1 LQFTSSGIESSG
13 HVSGKGATL
22 LSAIDFGN
30 QEPEQGSEVHRELMS
45 PRSLPRPGEDWLRNA
60 ESIDA
65 HISSDAR
72 LVMHNDPYS
81 MAADRYRLL
90 RMHLAALGKMKR
102 LKVVMVTSAMPQE
115 GKTVTALNLA
125 VALSE
130 RSAGVVVIEM
140 DLRRPALAKR
150 LGVKARSGL
159 VQCMQ
164 EGRDPLSAVCRVNPL
179 GIYLLASGGSSSNP
193 IELINGD
200 GFAKT
205 IQQLRAAFEWVII
218 DAPPVIPVPDV
229 LALRS
234 LADGWIWV
242 MRAHKT
248 SREMARDA
256 MDQIGTQ
263 RILGVVLNE
272 AADRESLY
280 SSYYDGPSPPM
291 LSSGR

>member
-1 LQFTSSGIESSG
+1 M
-13 HVSGKGATL
+13 
-22 LSAIDFGN
+22 SAIDFGN
-30 QEPEQGSEVHRELMS
+30 QEPERGGEVPRELMN
-45 PRSLPRPGEDWLRNA
+45 PRSLPRLGDDWLRNA
-60 ESIDA
+60 ESVDA

-72 LVMHNDPYS
+72 LVMHSDPYS
-81 MAADRYRLL
+81 MAADRFRLL
-90 RMHLAALGKMKR
+90 RMHLTALGKMKG
-102 LKVVMVTSAMPQE
+102 LKVVTVTSAMPHE

-130 RSAGVVVIEM
+130 RSASVALVEM
-140 DLRRPALAKR
+140 DLRRPALANR

-179 GIYLLASGGSSSNP
+179 GIYLLPSGGTSSNP

-205 IQQLRAAFEWVII
+205 IQQLRTAFDWVII
-218 DAPPVIPVPDV
+218 DAPPVVPVPDV

-248 SREMARDA
+248 SRELARNA
-256 MDQIGTQ
+256 MDQIGPQ
-263 RILGVVLNE
+263 RILAVVLNE

-280 SSYYDGPSPPM
+280 SSYYNGPGPLM

>member
-1 LQFTSSGIESSG
+1 M
-13 HVSGKGATL
+13 
-22 LSAIDFGN
+22 SAIDFSN
-30 QEPEQGSEVHRELMS
+30 QEPERGSEVHRELMS
-45 PRSLPRPGEDWLRNA
+45 PRSLPRPGEDWLRNV
-60 ESIDA
+60 ESVDA
-65 HISSDAR
+65 QISSEAR

-115 GKTVTALNLA
+115 GKTVTAINLA
-125 VALSE
+125 VGLSE
-130 RSAGVVVIEM
+130 RSAGVALVEM
-140 DLRRPALAKR
+140 DLRRPAIAKR
-150 LGVKARSGL
+150 LGVKPRSGL
-159 VQCMQ
+159 VQCLQ

-179 GIYLLASGGSSSNP
+179 GIHLLASGGSSSNP
-193 IELINGD
+193 IELINGE

-248 SREMARDA
+248 AREMARDA
-256 MDQIGTQ
+256 MDQIGPQ
-263 RILGVVLNE
+263 RILAIVLNE

-280 SSYYDGPSPPM
+280 SSYYNGPSPLM
-291 LSSGR
+291 LNSGR